1 MNGVLDKEYARQR
14 DKRLDLK
21 YRLRRRANEAVQAI
35 RIYYPHPVRILDL
48 GTAEGRML
56 SRIKDKY
63 PSTLCVG
70 LEYSWDLLK
79 VGAALFQDLS
89 FIRADAQNMSFF
101 KDASFDV
108 IVAAAIIEH
117 LKAPVEMLREGF
129 RVLKQGGILIIT
141 TPHPLWDRIAGA
153 LGMIRGTHQ
162 SPMSVRSLIELCE
175 KENLGALKNKG
186 FMISPIGFPGELL
199 IEKLLSIIKLDRFLP
214 NQLIVVRKSAV
225 PVKT

>member
-1 MNGVLDKEYARQR
+1 MNGVLDKEYALQR
-14 DKRLDLK
+14 GTRLDLK
-21 YRLRRRANEAVQAI
+21 YRLRRRASEAVRAI
-35 RIYYPHPVRILDL
+35 GRYYPDPARILDL

-56 SRIKDKY
+56 SRIKDQY

-70 LEYSWDLLK
+70 LEYSRDLLE

-108 IVAAAIIEH
+108 IVAAALVEH
-117 LKAPVEMLREGF
+117 LQAPVEMLREGF
-129 RVLKQGGILIIT
+129 RVLKQGGILIMT
-141 TPHPLWDRIAGA
+141 TPHPLWDRVAGA

-162 SPMSVRSLIELCE
+162 SPMSVRSLIELCT
-175 KENLGALKNKG
+175 KENLEALKNKG
-186 FMISPIGFPGELL
+186 FMISPIGFPGELF
-199 IEKLLSIIKLDRFLP
+199 IEKLLSIIKLDSLLP

-225 PVKT
+225 PAGT

>member
-1 MNGVLDKEYARQR
+1 MKGVLDKEYALQR
-14 DKRLDLK
+14 EKKRALK
-21 YRLRRRANEAVQAI
+21 YRLRRRADEAVQAI
-35 RIYYPHPVRILDL
+35 RIYYPDPERILDL

-70 LEYSWDLLK
+70 LEYSPDLLNLG
-79 VGAALFQDLS
+79 VALFQDIS

-117 LKAPVEMLREGF
+117 LKNPGEMLRESS
-129 RVLKQGGILIIT
+129 RILKPGGILIIT
-141 TPHPLWDRIAGA
+141 TPHPIWDKIAGA
-153 LGMIRGTHQ
+153 MGMIRGTHQ
-162 SPMSVRSLIELCE
+162 STMSLRFLIDLCG
-175 KENLGALKNKG
+175 KENFGILKNKG

-199 IEKLLSIIKLDRFLP
+199 IEKLFSIIKLDRLLP
-214 NQLIVVRKSAV
+214 NQLIVVRN
-225 PVKT
+225 P